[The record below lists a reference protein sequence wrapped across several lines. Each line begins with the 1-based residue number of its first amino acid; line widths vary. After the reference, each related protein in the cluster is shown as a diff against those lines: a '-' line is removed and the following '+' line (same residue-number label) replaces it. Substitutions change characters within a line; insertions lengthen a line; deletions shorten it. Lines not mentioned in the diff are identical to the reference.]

1 MTLSSNLKPATAL
14 LINTNTMKSLTTN
27 MCYAIST
34 AIFKCS
40 GSIANTC
47 SDIIEVT
54 EHAYT
59 TNSYTN
65 FSFQHQDNLVD
76 KFIYLA
82 LRLINLS

>member
-54 EHAYT
+54 EH
-59 TNSYTN
+59 SYTN